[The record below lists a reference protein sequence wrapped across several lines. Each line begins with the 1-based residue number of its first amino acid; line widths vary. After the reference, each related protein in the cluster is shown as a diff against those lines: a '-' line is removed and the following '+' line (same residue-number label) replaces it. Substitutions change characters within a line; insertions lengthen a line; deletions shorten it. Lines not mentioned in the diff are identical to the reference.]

1 MADKEKKTET
11 WRNVGYLFQ
20 ILKKSDLFVF
30 CLMFFTLLFQAV
42 LPLWQIY
49 IPKRLL
55 SLLISGVS
63 SEKLFQNICFVGFIT
78 LLLQGC
84 STLTKRR
91 YEAKISLVRTGIF
104 RVMLIQKLFRMKYA
118 LFMEPATRELTARA
132 WNTTWSNNY
141 GVEGVMRRLMEMMA
155 AFLTLLGFVGTLLM
169 LHPLIPI
176 LLFLLAGID
185 RKLLHKKSEIQL
197 KLRKENVDVGQR
209 LDYINE
215 TMQDLSFGKEI
226 RIMGMGKFLIGW
238 HKSLMKEKKVL
249 FERERTDCAPADYL
263 QILLA
268 VLREVLIYGYLIYA
282 VWQKGVS
289 VADFSLYFAA
299 AMSFSG
305 TLNRLITH
313 YEAFRRDA
321 ACIED
326 IREMMAL
333 PEEEMTE
340 LTLNY
345 EDFAGNRL
353 FLGRLVIDIQRQ
365 NRMLYQILPI
375 PLKRASIMHW

>member
-11 WRNVGYLFQ
+11 WRNVGY
-20 ILKKSDLFVF
+20 
-30 CLMFFTLLFQAV
+30 LFQAV

-197 KLRKENVDVGQR
+197 KLRKENIDVGQR

-238 HKSLMKEKKVL
+238 HKSL
-249 FERERTDCAPADYL
+249 
-263 QILLA
+263 
-268 VLREVLIYGYLIYA
+268 
-282 VWQKGVS
+282 
-289 VADFSLYFAA
+289 
-299 AMSFSG
+299 
-305 TLNRLITH
+305 
-313 YEAFRRDA
+313 
-321 ACIED
+321 
-326 IREMMAL
+326 
-333 PEEEMTE
+333 
-340 LTLNY
+340 
-345 EDFAGNRL
+345 
-353 FLGRLVIDIQRQ
+353 
-365 NRMLYQILPI
+365 
-375 PLKRASIMHW
+375 